1 MKAIVYSGPGWS
13 WCDRVKALLTDNNYE
28 IKEVRLDRDM
38 AEGLSNKY
46 NKQIRSIPQV
56 VIDEKL
62 IGGYNEVED
71 LMKGLTAINKV

>member
-1 MKAIVYSGPGWS
+1 
-13 WCDRVKALLTDNNYE
+13 
-28 IKEVRLDRDM
+28 M

-56 VIDEKL
+56 VIDEEL

-71 LMKGLTAINKV
+71 LMKGLTSINKV